1 MLKRRTT
8 LKLGLYG
15 LIGSTLPLNSIAA
28 TTGSN
33 PYPAGI
39 KVFFNSRYPES
50 QNFARTLQAGN
61 ISLLDSAQDLGILW
75 YRSLKP
81 ELRKEP
87 AALFGMT
94 DRHDLFCLEEL
105 SRDLGMTTRFRL
117 EHRISPDGR
126 VQHIPDDSARGQN
139 LDQLL
144 STSVGFGSK
153 ADVLAALALQ
163 DKQRHSQSYKQTGP
177 FSNSGNTTLVT
188 WLITR

>member
-15 LIGSTLPLNSIAA
+15 LIGSTLPLDSIAA
-28 TTGSN
+28 TPDTSR
-33 PYPAGI
+33 YPAGI
-39 KVFFNSRYPES
+39 KAFFNSRYPES

-61 ISLLDSAQDLGILW
+61 ITLVDSAQDLGTLW
-75 YRSLKP
+75 YRSLKS
-81 ELRKEP
+81 ELSREP
-87 AALFGMT
+87 AVLFGMT

-105 SRDLGMTTRFRL
+105 ARDLGMTTRYRL
-117 EHRISPDGR
+117 EHLVSPDGR
-126 VQHIPDDSARGQN
+126 VQHVSADSAGGHS

-144 STSVGFGSK
+144 SSSVGFGSK

-163 DKQRHSQSYKQTGP
+163 DKQRHSQSYKQSGP
-177 FSNSGNTTLVT
+177 FSNSEHTTLVT